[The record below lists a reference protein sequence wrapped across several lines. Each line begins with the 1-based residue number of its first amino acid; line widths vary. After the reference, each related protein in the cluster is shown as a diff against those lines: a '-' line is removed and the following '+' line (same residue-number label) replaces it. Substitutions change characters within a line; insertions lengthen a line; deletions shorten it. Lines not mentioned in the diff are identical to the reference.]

1 MAVAIGSRSLYC
13 VDFAASGAINTN
25 AALPA
30 LSPAISV
37 SFWIKRSGVGAN
49 GEIVLES
56 SAGVILQLYINSS
69 GVLRWLINSS
79 SIVTGTTSVVDGNRH
94 HVLATCSAAGAQHL
108 YIDGNLDASTT
119 GSSVNGSGGV
129 LDMGGRGVFL
139 YLGKM
144 DEVAVWATDQS
155 ANAANLAG
163 GYIDPLALSPVGY
176 WRLEEDTGTTV
187 NDSSGNGHTAT
198 LSGAAVWATD
208 APTPLQDYAS
218 TTAAT
223 PATTTF
229 NYRSSGVNRLLL
241 VGVAF
246 TATGGSAS
254 AVTVNGAAATF
265 VGSVDQGTTRVEL
278 WRRTAPTV
286 PGASA
291 LTVAVTTLG
300 TGEAALMAVSLT
312 GVSQT
317 APVESA
323 ATNSGTGAGNAT
335 LNVTTATTGDLVVA
349 FLSTTDSTFSAS
361 GQTQILNPAGTT
373 VYGAAAW
380 QGPVTP
386 PATVAATWTGI
397 GAALNWGV
405 IALGV
410 RDATQP
416 DPSPTSSVTSSVT
429 PSATPSVSPSPS
441 VRPSAA
447 PSPSPSPSIIVS
459 ASPVPPS
466 VSPTPPSVS
475 PVPPSVSPIPPSLSP
490 SVTPP
495 SVSPAPPSVS
505 PTPPSV
511 SARPS
516 PSPSAI
522 LPSVS
527 PIPPSVSPVPPSVSP
542 TPPSVSP
549 TPPSVSPAPPSVSPT
564 LPSVSPIPPS
574 ASPSARPSV
583 SPTPPSV
590 SPTPPSISPS
600 HAPPSPSPSI
610 FVSVSPVSISPISIS
625 PVSLSPG
632 PSVSPSAVPSV
643 SSSLSARPTGV
654 AVVLDVCW
662 FTYDVIDVAKFRGR

>member
-13 VDFAASGAINTN
+13 VDFAAIGAINTN
-25 AALPA
+25 SALPA
-30 LSPAISV
+30 LSPDLSV
-37 SFWIKRSGVGAN
+37 SCWIKRSGIGVN
-49 GEIVLES
+49 GEIFLET
-56 SAGVILQLYINSS
+56 SAGVVLQLYINSS
-69 GVLRWLINSS
+69 GVVRVLLNST
-79 SIVTGTTSVVDGNRH
+79 SIITGATSVVDGNWH
-94 HVLATCSAAGAQHL
+94 HVLATCTAAGVQRL

-119 GSSVNGSGGV
+119 GSSVSGSGGT
-129 LDMGGRGVFL
+129 LDMGGRGVFV
-139 YLGKM
+139 YLGKL

-176 WRLEEDTGTTV
+176 WRLEEDTGTTI

-208 APTPLQDYAS
+208 APTPLQDYAA

-229 NYRSSGVNRLLL
+229 NYRSSGTNRLML

-265 VGSVDQGTTRVEL
+265 VGSINQGTTRVEL

-335 LNVTTATTGDLVVA
+335 LNVTTVTPGDLVVA
-349 FLSTTDSTFSAS
+349 FLSTTDSTFTAS

-429 PSATPSVSPSPS
+429 PSVTPSVSPSPS
-441 VRPSAA
+441 VRPA

-475 PVPPSVSPIPPSLSP
+475 PSIVPPSISPVPPSVSPIPPSLSP
-490 SVTPP
+490 SATPP
-495 SVSPAPPSVS
+495 SISPVPPSVS

-527 PIPPSVSPVPPSVSP
+527 PIPPSISPVPPSISPTPPSVSPVPPSVSP
-542 TPPSVSP
+542 IPPSVSPSARPSISP
-549 TPPSVSPAPPSVSPT
+549 TPPSVSPV
-564 LPSVSPIPPS
+564 
-574 ASPSARPSV
+574 
-583 SPTPPSV
+583 
-590 SPTPPSISPS
+590 PPSISPS

-610 FVSVSPVSISPISIS
+610 FVSVSPVSVSPISVS

-632 PSVSPSAVPSV
+632 PSHSPSAAPSV
-643 SSSLSARPTGV
+643 SSSLSAGPVGV